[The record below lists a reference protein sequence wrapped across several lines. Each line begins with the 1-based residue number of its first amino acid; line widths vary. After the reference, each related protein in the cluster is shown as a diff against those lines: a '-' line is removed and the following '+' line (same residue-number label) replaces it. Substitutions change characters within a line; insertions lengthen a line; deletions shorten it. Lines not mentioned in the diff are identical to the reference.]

1 MRLVPY
7 DKKKLKDVNFK
18 PTRNYEMLTEFV
30 NGDNDCVKL
39 EGWEH
44 SNAYGCQASFT
55 ASIRHFKIGG
65 VKCIVRKGEVYLIK
79 TT

>member
-7 DKKKLKDVNFK
+7 DKKKLNNIGYK
-18 PTRNYEMLTEFV
+18 PTKNYELLTEFV
-30 NGDNDCVKL
+30 NSGHECVKL

-44 SNAYGCQASFT
+44 SNAYGCMASLSG
-55 ASIRHFKIGG
+55 SIKRYKIGG
-65 VKCIVRKGEVYLIK
+65 VQCLVRKGEVYLIK